1 MITDFG
7 LEDEPDFI
15 VLDISYL
22 TATRSAL
29 VIIPGIE
36 GVIIARKTQEKQFF
50 ECVEDN
56 LLQIL

>member
-7 LEDEPDFI
+7 LEDEPEFI

-29 VIIPGIE
+29 VIMPIE
-36 GVIIARKTQEKQFF
+36 GVIIARETQEKQFF
-50 ECVEDN
+50 
-56 LLQIL
+56 